1 MTAAAT
7 TTTTVE
13 PDLNAAALQ
22 AAEQVSFKSIM
33 FGSGPRFARDAFGP
47 LLAFYGVWKLWG
59 LVPGIAASTLVSLWA
74 WRYERKRDRSA
85 TMALFTLGFVL
96 VQAAVGIISNSATI
110 YLAQPVLMNAAFGL
124 AFLVSVPMGKPL
136 AGLFANE
143 FYPFPPE
150 VRSSRTFRKVFG
162 NISLVWGFY
171 NIVRSGLRL
180 LILAATSVE
189 LFLAV
194 NFVTGVPLMM
204 AAMTWSIWYG
214 VRGFRKSDEWGWA
227 MRGETPPPEVMA
239 AYEAQ
244 AAVV

>member
-1 MTAAAT
+1 MRAVPT
-7 TTTTVE
+7 
-13 PDLNAAALQ
+13 DLWIFLAGLVAGSVNAAA
-22 AAEQVSFKSIM
+22 
-33 FGSGPRFARDAFGP
+33 GGGT
-47 LLAFYGVWKLWG
+47 LLAFPVLIGVAHLSPLVANTTCTVG
-59 LVPGIAASTLVSLWA
+59 LLPGIIASTVVSLWA

-96 VQAAVGIISNSATI
+96 IQAAVGIISNSATI
-110 YLAQPVLMNAAFGL
+110 YLAQPVLMNAAFGI
-124 AFLVSVPMGKPL
+124 AFLVSVPLGKPL

-180 LILAATSVE
+180 VILAATSVE

-194 NFVTGVPLMM
+194 NFITGVPLMM
-204 AAMTWSIWYG
+204 AAMTWSIW
-214 VRGFRKSDEWGWA
+214 RGNSRTTASKRWS
-227 MRGETPPPEVMA
+227 TPTSGA
-239 AYEAQ
+239 TA
-244 AAVV
+244 